1 MRCYLRREKR
11 QIQVLIAISEMII
24 VSNFNNNY
32 YTNEWD
38 CKNILILIQNVHYRA
53 KYVGS
58 VKGIQ

>member
-1 MRCYLRREKR
+1 
-11 QIQVLIAISEMII
+11 MII